1 MTRERIDRLS
11 QTIRQI
17 PVHPEGPLPEELMDA
32 LRELASL
39 AQAEMKARRA
49 QGTGDASASL
59 ANDCSEYNTWWNA
72 LKSIFGAC
80 DDWQKC
86 MGYC

>member
-1 MTRERIDRLS
+1 MTRERIDRLTRTIQ
-11 QTIRQI
+11 QT
-17 PVHPEGPLPEELMDA
+17 PVRPDGPLPEELMHA
-32 LRELASL
+32 LRELAGL

-49 QGTGDASASL
+49 QGTGDASTSL
-59 ANDCSEYNTWWNA
+59 INDCSEHNTWWNA
-72 LKSIFGAC
+72 FKSLLGIC